1 MPVISIGPVHPLLDE
16 PVALRLEVEGKTI
29 KGAEIEIGHIH
40 RGIEKLSER
49 MTFEQV
55 TFLVE
60 RICGICSN
68 VHPLC
73 FVQAVEDIGGIE
85 IPERAKYIRTIIAE
99 LERIHSHLL
108 WLGIAGHILGA
119 DEVFLKS
126 WKYREPVLD
135 IFELVCG
142 NRQNYAMMA
151 VGGVR
156 KDISPSY
163 IPKIIETL
171 KLLREKV
178 PELAEEAESSLKKRL
193 RGIGVLTRENAIAYC
208 TTGPTAR
215 AAGVASDTRKVH
227 PYAAYPELEF
237 DIVKGEEGD
246 VLAQTEV
253 RIGEVLQSVRILEQA
268 LKNLPPGEIRAEFK
282 NIPPGEGI
290 GLAEAPRGEDI
301 HYVRTNG
308 TNMPE
313 RHKIRAPTYVN
324 LPALETMLL
333 GNKLEDAL
341 IIVASIDPCFS
352 CTDRV
357 TVVNEKG
364 EEKIM
369 SEEELLRMSRNAAL

>member
-1 MPVISIGPVHPLLDE
+1 MPEITIGPVHPLLDE
-16 PVALRLEVEGKTI
+16 PVAVKLEVEGKTI
-29 KGAEIEIGHIH
+29 KAAEIQIGFIH

-85 IPERAKYIRTIIAE
+85 VPERARYIRTIIAE

-119 DEVFLKS
+119 HEIFLKS
-126 WKYREPVLD
+126 WRYREPVLD

-156 KDISPSY
+156 KDIPTAY
-163 IPKIIETL
+163 VPRIIETL
-171 KLLREKV
+171 KFLKEKV
-178 PELAEEAESSLKKRL
+178 PKLAEEVRSSLGKRL
-193 RGIGVLTRENAIAYC
+193 RDIGVLTKENAISYC

-215 AAGVASDTRKVH
+215 ATGLPMDTRKNH

-237 DIVKGEEGD
+237 EIVNRDEGD

-253 RIGEVLQSVRILEQA
+253 RMGEIVQSIHILEQA
-268 LKNLPPGEIRAEFK
+268 LRNLPPGEIRAEFK

-324 LPALETMLL
+324 LPALEAMLP
-333 GNKLEDAL
+333 GNKLEDAF

-357 TVVNEKG
+357 TIVNERG
-364 EEKIM
+364 EERVV